1 MIGLL
6 GVHKLQFGQYFKDYS
21 LLFPWP
27 FLRQALIESEQN
39 DSLFICNFFCPCF
52 SSLFIYLRW
61 FVNSGGPIEFQPF
74 PEYFF
79 LANIITFKIKNDL
92 KELTA
97 VNFLK
102 FFLSSDYWTSCKKT
116 LFCWNPKMAL
126 LTKGPEHAIEEGFS
140 VF

>member
-1 MIGLL
+1 MHLDCHTCIHFIVYIYHIFFYPFIFTINAGLKLHILMIGLL

-39 DSLFICNFFCPCF
+39 DSLFICNFFCPCY

-79 LANIITFKIKNDL
+79 LANIITFKIKNDS
-92 KELTA
+92 KEIT
-97 VNFLK
+97 
-102 FFLSSDYWTSCKKT
+102 C
-116 LFCWNPKMAL
+116 
-126 LTKGPEHAIEEGFS
+126 
-140 VF
+140 